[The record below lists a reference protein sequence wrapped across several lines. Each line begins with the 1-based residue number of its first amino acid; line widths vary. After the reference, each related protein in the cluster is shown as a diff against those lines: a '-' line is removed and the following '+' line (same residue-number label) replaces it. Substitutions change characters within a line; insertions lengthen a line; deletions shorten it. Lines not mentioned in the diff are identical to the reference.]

1 MKTTVLVALGLFMGI
16 AALVAASGTATRVHY
31 VSGEAASATLA
42 KPVGDPTRKPL
53 FTEEGVALVANR
65 RAAAGIPE
73 MHDKTNHLFIVME
86 GEATFVTGGTITGS
100 KQTAPGQIRGV
111 GIDGGQ
117 SHRLTKGAVVAVPAN
132 TPHWFKEVPSTGVAF
147 YVMNTE
153 N

>member
-1 MKTTVLVALGLFMGI
+1 MKTAFLVGLGLLVVV
-16 AALVAASGTATRVHY
+16 AALVTASGTATRVHF
-31 VSGEAASATLA
+31 VSGEAAAVTLA
-42 KPVGDPTRKPL
+42 KPVGDPTRRPL
-53 FTEEGVALVANR
+53 FTDEGLALVANR
-65 RAAAGIPE
+65 RGAPGIPE
-73 MHDKTNHLFIVME
+73 MHDKTNHLFIIME

-111 GIDGGQ
+111 GIEGGQ

-147 YVMNTE
+147 YVLNTE